1 MVNNRE
7 GNSYLENYVIKYPP
21 YFDEIEDIENDN
33 IDVFIETKDGF
44 TFSLAVTTPK
54 YLISYMDKENMDFIP
69 AAPPEIIVK
78 KLTKE
83 VIEKVIKTYIE
94 DDAYWLKLYFLAG
107 TNDGVFDV
115 TEMDKIIN
123 RIKRKNKDIFK

>member
-1 MVNNRE
+1 M
-7 GNSYLENYVIKYPP
+7 ENYVIKYPP